1 MLNMTDDF
9 LPLLRCP
16 ITGQRL
22 VKVEA
27 KVLDQI
33 NRQIHGGKLTNRLGE
48 IVDDVLDD
56 GLCDESGKWI
66 CWIRDG
72 ILCLLADEAISLSQF
87 RTNDDIPNA

>member
-9 LPLLRCP
+9 LLLLRCP
-16 ITGQRL
+16 ITRRRL

-33 NRQIHGGKLTNRLGE
+33 NRQIHDGKLTNRLGE

-56 GLCDESGKWI
+56 GLSDDSGKWI
-66 CWIRDG
+66 YWVRDG
-72 ILCLLADEAISLSQF
+72 ILCLVADEAISLCQF
-87 RTNDDIPNA
+87 RTHDDVPNT